1 MEAFDDNEYEVLISN
16 LLHDTNYIQIS
27 NMGKM
32 AGLRKQAEVLTR
44 KILNIGSGTPLML
57 GQIRKN
63 SNNSKVDKAIKSLG
77 SDLGNRLIDIIGKIK
92 NLGNDGTHTQHTNDF
107 SDAEIKSV
115 EDAILDLYALIFIKY
130 FLDIHVSIY
139 TSPRVLHEFSIL
151 PPVIRFKT
159 WSYLFDKDKNNIQ
172 IVNKLCLSIIKTFNK
187 GYAHKWLEENK
198 ETIISIPY
206 PTEFEIER
214 YVKTVG
220 REVIPGS
227 GLFAVSIEFWKYNN
241 MYDLLYSKIDDERT
255 GINEGGKLYETFEDA
270 KRYFEDYKLYAAND
284 NTKEEKLLHSL
295 MKFVYL
301 GRNSNDKLKSIYN

>member
-44 KILNIGSGTPLML
+44 KILNIGSGTQLML
-57 GQIRKN
+57 GHIRKN
-63 SNNSKVDKAIKSLG
+63 SKNSEVDKAIKSLG
-77 SDLGNRLIDIIGKIK
+77 SDLGNRLINIIGKIK

-159 WSYLFDKDKNNIQ
+159 WNYLFDKDKNNIQ

-187 GYAHKWLEENK
+187 GYAHKWLEANK

-206 PTEFEIER
+206 PTEFEIEH

-270 KRYFEDYKLYAAND
+270 KRYFEDYKLHIAND

-295 MKFVYL
+295 MEFVYL
-301 GRNSNDKLKSIYN
+301 GRKSNDKLKSIHN